1 MVVSVRRQAVGIS
14 APVNFSAFPQS
25 GRATMGCR
33 DSLPMRAAVE
43 RAGVAERLAWAVRVG
58 ERTSGAIAAPEVG
71 DTQVAAG
78 AG

>member
-1 MVVSVRRQAVGIS
+1 
-14 APVNFSAFPQS
+14 
-25 GRATMGCR
+25 MGCR
-33 DSLPMRAAVE
+33 DWLPMRAAVE